1 MKADLSTWLTKP
13 QAADACG
20 VSTKAIE
27 RWAQAGKLEAAFR
40 PQAGTPDVV
49 VYFPEDV
56 AKLAAQ
62 RQRTPSTG
70 FLVPG
75 PALAGPNG
83 NGNGTTGRA
92 QVGSKVGAGLILPA
106 SIEDLWQVIAAV
118 VQHAVSETS
127 QTSVVHM
134 PAYVPLPEALR
145 VSGLS
150 RSAFRRAVAAGEVTV
165 RGRRYRR
172 TDVEAL

>member
-1 MKADLSTWLTKP
+1 MIPDLSTWLTKQ

-27 RWAQAGKLEAAFR
+27 RWAKAGKLEAAFR

-56 AKLAAQ
+56 ARIAAA
-62 RQRTPSTG
+62 RQRTAGTG
-70 FLVPG
+70 FLVPDR
-75 PALAGPNG
+75 AAVHRNG
-83 NGNGTTGRA
+83 NGSHGDGQPTADSLSTFTPPIINPG
-92 QVGSKVGAGLILPA
+92 
-106 SIEDLWQVIAAV
+106 EDLFRALVTAAV
-118 VQHAVSETS
+118 RVVSETS
-127 QTSVVHM
+127 EAR

-172 TDVEAL
+172 QDVEAL